1 MISVNAKYWIWL
13 TTALGYNNPKIKRLY
28 ELYNDISLFYTGR
41 EREWRYC
48 GIFTENEIK
57 KLNKKSL
64 KDVEK
69 IISRCEQLEY
79 SVLSIDDDKYPKCL
93 INIYAPPA
101 VLYISGTLPDVDNR
115 LTIGIVGT
123 RKATKYG
130 IDNSYKFGYALS
142 KYGVATI
149 SGGALGIDCASHRG
163 SLAADGVSICV
174 RGCGINY
181 DYLKENE
188 KMRQAITK
196 RGAVISEY
204 PPDEKPMKYHFPAR
218 NRIISALS
226 DGVLIIESGAT
237 SGSLITADFALEQG
251 KDVFALLGNN
261 SPQNEGSN
269 NRIKEGSAIP
279 VTDFMDILNSFDNLY
294 VTEAEVDFD
303 KIDFDDIEA
312 IPVKGKKTF
321 KVFNN
326 KHISDNNITVES
338 YKSKP
343 ENNKV
348 KEKTKNNSVKEIKHK
363 DNINVSDTARL
374 IYEYISNEPVHIDKI
389 SSDLDIPVYRVL
401 SSLTELEINGLV
413 EALIG
418 RRYILK

>member
-28 ELYNDISLFYTGR
+28 ELYTDISLFYTGR

-321 KVFNN
+321 KAFNN

>member
-321 KVFNN
+321 KAFNN

-338 YKSKP
+338 YKSKS

>member
-28 ELYNDISLFYTGR
+28 ELYTDISLLYTGR

-321 KVFNN
+321 KAFNN

>member
-101 VLYISGTLPDVDNR
+101 VLYISGILPDVDNR

-321 KVFNN
+321 KAFNN